1 MWLKVGAELVRRGTL
16 DFPAMAIAIRD
27 MMQIYKIC
35 LCWLVYI
42 YTIYICM
49 CMCVFV
55 VCMTICGF
63 MCRNLHFLYGIFCV
77 IVVVHTKMGPVSES
91 E

>member
-1 MWLKVGAELVRRGTL
+1 MFVLVSVH
-16 DFPAMAIAIRD
+16 IH
-27 MMQIYKIC
+27 
-35 LCWLVYI
+35 YI
-42 YTIYICM
+42 SVCV
-49 CMCVFV
+49 CVFV

-77 IVVVHTKMGPVSES
+77 IVVVHSKMGPVSES

>member
-1 MWLKVGAELVRRGTL
+1 MFVLVSVH
-16 DFPAMAIAIRD
+16 IH
-27 MMQIYKIC
+27 Y
-35 LCWLVYI
+35 
-42 YTIYICM
+42 IYICM

-77 IVVVHTKMGPVSES
+77 IVVVHGKMGPVSES